1 MNCWAA
7 APGGMKMPTIGTCSK
22 CNGPVQVPDL
32 WGGTVPPVPTCTHC
46 GATAKGPY
54 GPTIPMEKR
63 SLSRTDAV
71 GTGGCRVTFETSLR
85 PNT

>member
-1 MNCWAA
+1 MKCWAA
-7 APGGMKMPTIGTCSK
+7 APGEMKMPTIGTCSK

-46 GATAKGPY
+46 GATAKDPY

-63 SLSRTDAV
+63 SLGRTSHL
-71 GTGGCRVTFETSLR
+71 TPS
-85 PNT
+85 